1 MNGENQELFN
11 SHEDANPKSS
21 KSDERWVRSVD
32 PCLSDDNLMV
42 NGSYGSISSTG
53 KNHSS
58 MADKITTAFLQHAAK
73 SLTTN
78 INEGGGGLSG
88 SKVVELTTAYAYDFG
103 IGVKYARYPN
113 DAPNKRSMLL
123 DNLAAFE
130 PKQQYQIIRELCD
143 RADPMGERPEIVK
156 LKTKL
161 LIEFSECADQDQ
173 FTDMHRTLLVETR
186 HWLVDHP
193 ESQKL
198 FNEALQKHDHGVFRR
213 NTLDDLR
220 LALELL
226 LHSLL
231 GNAKS
236 LENQIPAIGTFVRDR
251 GGSPELANMFQKLV
265 DYFTKYENTYVKH
278 DDAVIVAEVE
288 FVFELTSSFM
298 KHFIRL
304 SKPTF

>member
-1 MNGENQELFN
+1 
-11 SHEDANPKSS
+11 
-21 KSDERWVRSVD
+21 
-32 PCLSDDNLMV
+32 
-42 NGSYGSISSTG
+42 
-53 KNHSS
+53 
-58 MADKITTAFLQHAAK
+58 MADKITMAFLQHAAK
-73 SLTTN
+73 VLTTS
-78 INEGGGGLSG
+78 IEEGGGGLSG
-88 SKVVELTTAYAYDFG
+88 GKAVELTTSYAYDFG
-103 IGVKYARYPN
+103 VDVKYARYPN

-123 DNLAAFE
+123 ENLAAFA
-130 PKQQYQIIRELCD
+130 PKQQYQIVRELCD
-143 RADPMGERPEIVK
+143 RVDRLGERPEIVK

-161 LIEFSECADQDQ
+161 FIEFAECADQDQ
-173 FTDMHRTLLVETR
+173 LTDMHRTLLVETR
-186 HWLVDHP
+186 HWLAEHP

-226 LHSLL
+226 LRSLF

-265 DYFTKYENTYVKH
+265 DYFSKYENTYVKH
-278 DDAVIVAEVE
+278 DDAVIIAEVE

-304 SKPTF
+304 SDPAPRPER

>member
-1 MNGENQELFN
+1 M
-11 SHEDANPKSS
+11 
-21 KSDERWVRSVD
+21 
-32 PCLSDDNLMV
+32 
-42 NGSYGSISSTG
+42 T
-53 KNHSS
+53 
-58 MADKITTAFLQHAAK
+58 DKITMAFLQHAAK
-73 SLTTN
+73 VLTTS
-78 INEGGGGLSG
+78 IEEGGGGLSG
-88 SKVVELTTAYAYDFG
+88 GKAVELTTAYAYDFG
-103 IGVKYARYPN
+103 IEVKYARYPN

-123 DNLAAFE
+123 DNLAAFK
-130 PKQQYQIIRELCD
+130 PKQQYQIVRELCD
-143 RADPMGERPEIVK
+143 RVDPLGERPEIVK

-161 LIEFSECADQDQ
+161 FMEFAECADQDQ
-173 FTDMHRTLLVETR
+173 LTDMHRTLLVETR
-186 HWLVDHP
+186 HWLADHP

-198 FNEALQKHDHGVFRR
+198 FKEALQKHDHGVFRR

-226 LHSLL
+226 LRSLF

-251 GGSPELANMFQKLV
+251 GGSQELANMFQKLV
-265 DYFTKYENTYVKH
+265 DYFSKYENTYVKH

-304 SKPTF
+304 SKPTP

>member
-1 MNGENQELFN
+1 
-11 SHEDANPKSS
+11 
-21 KSDERWVRSVD
+21 
-32 PCLSDDNLMV
+32 
-42 NGSYGSISSTG
+42 
-53 KNHSS
+53 
-58 MADKITTAFLQHAAK
+58 MADKITMAFLQHAARV
-73 SLTTN
+73 LTTSTE
-78 INEGGGGLSG
+78 EGGGGLSG
-88 SKVVELTTAYAYDFG
+88 GKAVELTTAYAYDFG
-103 IGVKYARYPN
+103 VDVKYARYPN

-130 PKQQYQIIRELCD
+130 PKQQYQIVRELCD
-143 RADPMGERPEIVK
+143 RVDPVGERPEIVK

-161 LIEFSECADQDQ
+161 VVEFADFADEDQ
-173 FTDMHRTLLVETR
+173 LTDMHRTLLVETR
-186 HWLVDHP
+186 HWLGDHP
-193 ESQKL
+193 ESRKL

-226 LHSLL
+226 LRSLL
-231 GNAKS
+231 DNAKS
-236 LENQIPAIGTFVRDR
+236 LENQIPSVGSFVRDR

-265 DYFTKYENTYVKH
+265 DYFSKYENTYVKH

-304 SKPTF
+304 SSSSPCERRGGPSFDLT